1 MTKKQT
7 NAYLYEYRD
16 HKKQWK
22 QSQRIPRQ
30 VLVNKAQKITF
41 KPKIKLGKETCCHK
55 LITKKLIKTRKKLFQ
70 HNQRL
75 FCKKKIQN
83 NFEKLN
89 FLC

>member
-30 VLVNKAQKITF
+30 VLVNKAQKNTF
-41 KPKIKLGKETCCHK
+41 KPKINIGKRNMLPQIDNE
-55 LITKKLIKTRKKLFQ
+55 
-70 HNQRL
+70 
-75 FCKKKIQN
+75 KIN
-83 NFEKLN
+83 
-89 FLC
+89 